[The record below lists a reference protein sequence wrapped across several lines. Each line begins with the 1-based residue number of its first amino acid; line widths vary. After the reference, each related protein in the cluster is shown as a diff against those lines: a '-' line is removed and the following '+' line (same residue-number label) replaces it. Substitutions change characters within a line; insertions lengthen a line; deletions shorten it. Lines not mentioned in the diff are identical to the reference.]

1 MFRFSGDWFGM
12 RRLNEMQVVDQNG
25 VAFAL
30 LDYGGLPMT
39 DSLQLD
45 HPWLIAVWPGM
56 GHVALSAGYYLMSKL
71 GMNQLD
77 ELSAGELFDVDVA
90 IVKNGLV
97 QKPHRPRSRLYAW
110 KAPPSGRD
118 VIVFIGE
125 SQIKHGKLAFC
136 EELIDFARDHGVER
150 LFTFAAMATDMQ
162 PGSDARV
169 FAATT
174 QQSLLD
180 AMELFDVQILDD
192 GHVGGLNGVLLA
204 AAAEKGMPGICLLGE
219 MPHIFVQL
227 LYPKASLAVL
237 RVFLHMAKID
247 LDLAELAQ
255 HSEQTEHRLGQI
267 VAEMRRRL
275 EPEPEESEETTG
287 EDWKLASQ
295 LSSEDEQHIESLFEI
310 ATADRSRAFELK
322 AELDRLGV
330 FPNYENRFLDL
341 FKTP

>member
-1 MFRFSGDWFGM
+1 
-12 RRLNEMQVVDQNG
+12 
-25 VAFAL
+25 
-30 LDYGGLPMT
+30 MT
-39 DSLQLD
+39 DNTYSAGDIAAQGLHYWCSFNLERHIMTETPQLD

-71 GMNQLD
+71 GMNQFA
-77 ELSAGELFDVDVA
+77 ELSPGELFDIDVA

-97 QKPHRPRSRLYAW
+97 QKPHRPRSRLFGW
-110 KAPPSGRD
+110 KAPPGGRD

-125 SQIKHGKLAFC
+125 SQPQLGKYAFC
-136 EELIDFARDHGVER
+136 EQLIDLARDQGVER
-150 LFTFAAMATDMQ
+150 LFTFAAMATEME
-162 PGSDARV
+162 PGTDARV
-169 FAATT
+169 FAAAT

-180 AMELFDVQILDD
+180 ALGLFDVQLLDD

-204 AAAEKGMPGICLLGE
+204 AAAEKGMPGVCLLGE

-247 LDLAELAQ
+247 LNLAELAQ

-275 EPEPEESEETTG
+275 EPEPEEGEESTG

-295 LSSEDEQHIESLFEI
+295 LSAEDEEHIESLFEI
-310 ATADRSRAFELK
+310 AQQDRGRAFELK
-322 AELDRLGV
+322 SELDRLGV
-330 FPNYENRFLDL
+330 FEDYEDRFLDL

>member
-1 MFRFSGDWFGM
+1 
-12 RRLNEMQVVDQNG
+12 
-25 VAFAL
+25 
-30 LDYGGLPMT
+30 MT
-39 DSLQLD
+39 VSQQIESQQLD

-71 GMNQLD
+71 GMCHFA
-77 ELSAGELFDVDVA
+77 ELSAGELFDVDTA
-90 IVKNGLV
+90 IVNRGLV
-97 QKPHRPRSRLYAW
+97 QKPQRPRSRLFAW
-110 KAPPSGRD
+110 KAPAGGRD

-125 SQIKHGKLAFC
+125 SQPQLGKLAFC
-136 EELIDFARDHGVER
+136 ERLIDFARDQGVER

-162 PGSDARV
+162 PGTEARV
-169 FAATT
+169 FAAAT

-180 AMELFDVQILDD
+180 AMGLFDVQILDD
-192 GHVGGLNGVLLA
+192 GHIGGLNGVLLA
-204 AAAEKGMPGICLLGE
+204 AAAEKGMPGVCLLGE

-237 RVFLHMAKID
+237 RVFLHMSKIE

-255 HSEQTEHRLGQI
+255 HSEQTEHRLGQL

-275 EPEPEESEETTG
+275 EPEPDEGEETTG
-287 EDWKLASQ
+287 EDWKLESQ
-295 LSSEDEQHIESLFEI
+295 LSPEDEQHIEMLFQI
-310 ATADRSRAFELK
+310 ASDDRSRAFELK

-330 FPNYENRFLDL
+330 FEDYEDRFLDL

>member
-1 MFRFSGDWFGM
+1 
-12 RRLNEMQVVDQNG
+12 
-25 VAFAL
+25 
-30 LDYGGLPMT
+30 MT
-39 DSLQLD
+39 DSPQLD
-45 HPWLIAVWPGM
+45 RPWLIAVWPGM

-71 GMNQLD
+71 GMSQFA

-90 IVKNGLV
+90 IVKDGLV
-97 QKPHRPRSRLYAW
+97 QIPHRPRSRLYAW
-110 KAPPSGRD
+110 KAPPGGRD

-125 SQIKHGKLAFC
+125 SQPQLGKLEFC
-136 EELIDFARDHGVER
+136 ERLIDFARDQGVER

-162 PGSDARV
+162 PGTEARV
-169 FAATT
+169 FTAVT

-180 AMELFDVQILDD
+180 TMGLFDVQLLDD

-237 RVFLHMAKID
+237 RVFLQMAKID

-275 EPEPEESEETTG
+275 EPEPEEGEETTG

-295 LSSEDEQHIESLFEI
+295 ISPEDEQHIESLFEI
-310 ATADRSRAFELK
+310 ARGDRSRAFELK
-322 AELDRLGV
+322 SELDRLGV
-330 FPNYENRFLDL
+330 FEDYEDRFLDL
-341 FKTP
+341 FKKP

>member
-1 MFRFSGDWFGM
+1 M
-12 RRLNEMQVVDQNG
+12 N
-25 VAFAL
+25 
-30 LDYGGLPMT
+30 
-39 DSLQLD
+39 DSPQLD
-45 HPWLIAVWPGM
+45 RPWLIAVWPGM

-71 GMNQLD
+71 RMNLLA
-77 ELSAGELFDVDVA
+77 EFEASELFDVDAA

-97 QKPHRPRSRLYAW
+97 QKPQRPRSRLFAW
-110 KAPPSGRD
+110 KAPPGGRD

-125 SQIKHGKLAFC
+125 SQIQQDKLAFC
-136 EELIDFARDHGVER
+136 EQLIDFARDQGVER

-162 PGSDARV
+162 PGTDARI
-169 FAATT
+169 FAAAT

-180 AMELFDVQILDD
+180 EMSLFDVQILDD

-204 AAAEKGMPGICLLGE
+204 AAAEKGMPGVCLLGE

-237 RVFLHMAKID
+237 RVFLKMAEID

-287 EDWKLASQ
+287 DDWKSASQ
-295 LSSEDEQHIESLFEI
+295 LSPEDEQQIESLFKI
-310 ATADRSRAFELK
+310 AAADRSRAFELK
-322 AELDRLGV
+322 SELDRLGV
-330 FPNYENRFLDL
+330 FEDYEDRFLDL